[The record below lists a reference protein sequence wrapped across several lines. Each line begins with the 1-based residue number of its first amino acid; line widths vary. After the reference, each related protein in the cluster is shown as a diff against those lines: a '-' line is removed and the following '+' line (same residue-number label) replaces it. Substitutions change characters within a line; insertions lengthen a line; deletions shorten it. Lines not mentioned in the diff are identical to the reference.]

1 MSLFRVLYYL
11 LSLMVLHPLFQENGV
26 LKEKNQIYNREE
38 GDWQGSKFTS
48 TFSTACSPGFFV
60 ISGVSPF
67 TIPPLC

>member
-48 TFSTACSPGFFV
+48 TFSMACSPGFFV
-60 ISGVSPF
+60 ISSVSPF